1 MTSYAPAEVS
11 ERTGLSLDTLR
22 YYERLGLY
30 GPVERTAGGK
40 RIYSDGDVAWLH
52 LLICLRNAGLGIT
65 DLQRLIGNL
74 RNHSGSSASVVELL
88 EDHRAKL
95 LSQMDNMRTAL
106 GVLDGK
112 LAHYRA
118 IEERSGRAMMAKNGS
133 SSSYSPEPS

>member
-1 MTSYAPAEVS
+1 MGTMTSYAPAEAS

-40 RIYSDGDVAWLH
+40 RIYSDSDVAWLN

-74 RNHSGSSASVVELL
+74 RNRSGSTKNVVDLL
-88 EDHRAKL
+88 EEHRARL
-95 LSQMDNMRTAL
+95 LSQLDKTRTAL
-106 GVLDGK
+106 AVLDEK
-112 LAHYRA
+112 LVHYRSKEA
-118 IEERSGRAMMAKNGS
+118 HQSASATPTNGS
-133 SSSYSPEPS
+133 AA